1 MFKFPDKQFQSS
13 SGCVLSKYAYISK
26 IFHTTAQLISACR
39 LQSFSFPR
47 NTDNFMQEFTNLQKF
62 TQCSAI
68 TNNYCGIMQGA
79 FEEYNFDRI
88 GLTSF
93 TNLSLAVL
101 SLVLKRL
108 RLYLWKHREIVGNH
122 VVYSFINLA

>member
-1 MFKFPDKQFQSS
+1 MCPVKICINFQD
-13 SGCVLSKYAYISK
+13 IP
-26 IFHTTAQLISACR
+26 HNR
-39 LQSFSFPR
+39 LQPFSFLR
-47 NTDNFMQEFTNLQKF
+47 NADNFMQEFTNLQTF
-62 TQCSAI
+62 TQCSVI
-68 TNNYCGIMQGA
+68 TSNYCGIMQGT

-108 RLYLWKHREIVGNH
+108 RLYL
-122 VVYSFINLA
+122 